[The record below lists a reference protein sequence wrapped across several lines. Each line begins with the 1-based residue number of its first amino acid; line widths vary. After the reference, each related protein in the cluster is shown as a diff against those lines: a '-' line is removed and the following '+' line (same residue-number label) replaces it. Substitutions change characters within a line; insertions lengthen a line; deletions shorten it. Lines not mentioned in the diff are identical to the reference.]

1 MNRKKII
8 VGIILGIVLLIIGI
22 LITIPV
28 LVMNS
33 MVNMHV
39 DFDKVWTVEDVG
51 IEAKHF
57 FVITDDELKISAYE
71 VPV

>member
-1 MNRKKII
+1 
-8 VGIILGIVLLIIGI
+8 
-22 LITIPV
+22 
-28 LVMNS
+28 

-57 FVITDDELKISAYE
+57 FVITDDELKISLSAQRGSYQMVKFRDDNLKRVRE
-71 VPV
+71 KIFDISLIIPM